1 MEFQGKEIEDLK
13 KETKKEIRKSAS
25 LIENK
30 VDYTNDRTYANRQ
43 HIANLWREIN
53 RLERQTRRNNI
64 RIIGVPESDG
74 ENVMEIVEGII
85 SEIGLED
92 NVEVERAHRDGK
104 VRYRDGVPHPRQIL
118 IKLLRYTDKIN
129 IMKSSKRALK
139 DKSYRFVEDLTK
151 TDLEEKQRWK
161 QEVGDLYKKE
171 VKLRFVGGMW
181 KSQCWEIGTLLQR
194 KSRTRLPGGTRT

>member
-1 MEFQGKEIEDLK
+1 MSSLTETYTGEIPSSPSAPKCNGFEQLVLKSLDQILTGQDKLKKDLETFKLDITKSVEFQGKEIEDLK
-13 KETKKEIRKSAS
+13 KETKEIRKSAS

-104 VRYRDGVPHPRQIL
+104 VR
-118 IKLLRYTDKIN
+118 
-129 IMKSSKRALK
+129 
-139 DKSYRFVEDLTK
+139 
-151 TDLEEKQRWK
+151 
-161 QEVGDLYKKE
+161 
-171 VKLRFVGGMW
+171 
-181 KSQCWEIGTLLQR
+181 
-194 KSRTRLPGGTRT
+194 